1 MWMTPPSRP
10 NRTPKSR
17 PERNAQRNHS
27 LATPMMVPPSPRF
40 PGKRIVLGVTGSI
53 AAYKAV
59 ELLRSLV
66 QEGADVSVVMTSSAT
81 RFVAPLTFEV
91 LSKRPVATDL
101 FAAHDALLHLTLTER
116 ADVVLIAPATAHLLA
131 TAALGLADD
140 LLGTLL
146 LATQCPVIMA
156 PAMDGGMW
164 DHPAV
169 QGHVARL
176 LERGVTILAP
186 EVGPLASG
194 RVGRG
199 RLVDTSTI
207 LDAVAQRLAPRQDW
221 LGQRLLVSAGPTHEP
236 IDPVRV
242 LSNRS
247 SGKMGYAIA
256 EAARARGA
264 QVVLVS
270 GPTTLATPAGIE
282 RVDVTT
288 AEEMYKAVT
297 TRLSWATV
305 VIMAAAVGDF
315 RPAQISSQKLERTGA
330 GTQNLQLEPTA
341 DILSALAAQ
350 RRGQLLVGFAAETG
364 PVLPRALDK
373 LKRKGVDLLV
383 ANDVTQDGA
392 GFGTDTNVVVLLDRT
407 GKVTEL
413 PKMPKREL
421 ADHLLDAVLRLE
433 RLLPGGQA

>member
-1 MWMTPPSRP
+1 MI
-10 NRTPKSR
+10 
-17 PERNAQRNHS
+17 
-27 LATPMMVPPSPRF
+27 MVSPQPRF
-40 PGKRIVLGVTGSI
+40 LGKRVVLGVTGSI

-66 QEGADVSVVMTSSAT
+66 QEGADVSVVMTPSAT
-81 RFVAPLTFEV
+81 RFVPPLTFEV
-91 LSKRPVATDL
+91 LSKHPVATDL
-101 FAAHDALLHLTLTER
+101 FAAHDEMLHLTLAER
-116 ADVVLIAPATAHLLA
+116 ADVVVIAPATAHSLA
-131 TAALGLADD
+131 KAALGLAED

-146 LATQCPVIMA
+146 LAAQCPVIIA

-169 QGHVARL
+169 QGHVAQL
-176 LERGVTILAP
+176 LQRGVMILAP

-199 RLVDTSTI
+199 RLVDTSVI
-207 LDAVAQRLAPRQDW
+207 LEAVAQRLAPRQDW
-221 LGQRLLVSAGPTHEP
+221 RGQRVLVSAGPTHEP

-247 SGKMGYAIA
+247 SGKMGYAVA
-256 EAARARGA
+256 QAARARGG

-270 GPTTLATPAGIE
+270 GPTALPTPAGVE
-282 RVDVTT
+282 RVNVTT
-288 AEEMYKAVT
+288 AEEMYKALT
-297 TRLSWATV
+297 TRLPWATV

-315 RPAQISSQKLERTGA
+315 RVTQVSSQKLERSGA
-330 GTQNLQLEPTA
+330 GTQSLQLEPTP

-383 ANDVTQDGA
+383 ANDVTQEGA
-392 GFGTDTNVVVLLDRT
+392 GFGTDTNVAVLLDRT

-421 ADHLLDAVLRLE
+421 ADHLLDAVLRLDKSVPHGE
-433 RLLPGGQA
+433 V